1 MVASRW
7 QFWIDRGGTFTDIVA
22 QTPTGSILVHK
33 LLSENPEQYEDAPLQ
48 GIRDVMGI
56 AKDQSLP
63 TTNIEVIKMGTTVAT
78 NALLE
83 RKGDRTVLAI
93 TRGFKDALRIGYQNR
108 PDIFALEIVLP
119 QMLYEQVIEIIERY
133 DAQGKELIP
142 IDLAQ
147 TQSDLQAAYDAGIRS
162 CAIVLMHSYRYPQ
175 HELAVAAIARQIG
188 FTQISISHQVSP
200 LIKFISRG
208 DTTVVDA
215 YLSPIL
221 RRYVQQFTSNLFAQH
236 SSNYSPATQI
246 MFMQSNGGLVDA
258 ELFQGKDSI
267 LSGPAGGIVGAV
279 KTCALAGFDQIIGFD
294 MGGTSTDVS
303 HYAGEYERSL
313 ETEVAGVRLRSPMM
327 AIHTVAAG
335 GGSILRFDGNRYS
348 VGPDSAGANPGPAA
362 YGRGGDLTVTDC
374 NVMVGKLQ
382 PEFFPKVFGVN
393 ADAPLDQ
400 AIVQQKFQA
409 LAEQIQDSKTPE
421 QEDAI
426 FVRVACPQ
434 DMVAS
439 EIKAVR
445 IAAGFLAIAV
455 ENMANAI
462 KKISLQKGYDVSNY
476 TLCCFGGA
484 GGQHACM
491 IADLLGMKR
500 IFIHPYAGV
509 LSAYGIG
516 LADIRILKEKSI
528 EKLLQPELIVDLQ
541 SVFEKLT
548 TQAQT
553 DLNQQQATARK
564 IQVVQKV
571 HLKYS
576 GTDSSLIV
584 DFASLELMRSQF
596 EQQYQQRYGFLATT
610 KDLVVETV
618 TVELICPTYTPNSP
632 TIARQHTQPPQ
643 AVANVSIYT
652 ADAWHDT
659 PVYQRDTLQPGDL
672 INSPAIIIE
681 PTGTNIIE
689 PGWQARI
696 SDRLD
701 LIVTK

>member
-1 MVASRW
+1 MVSSRW

-56 AKDQSLP
+56 EQDQLIP
-63 TTNIEVIKMGTTVAT
+63 TAEIEAIKMGTTVAT

-133 DAQGKELIP
+133 DAQGNELIP
-142 IDLAQ
+142 VDISQ
-147 TQSDLQAAYDAGIRS
+147 TQKDLQTAYDIGIRS

-175 HELAVAAIARQIG
+175 HELAVADIARQIG

-215 YLSPIL
+215 YLSPLL
-221 RRYVQQFTSNLFAQH
+221 RRYVQQFTGNLFAQPV
-236 SSNYSPATQI
+236 SRDQAVTQI

-258 ELFQGKDSI
+258 DLFQGKDSI

-279 KTCALAGFDQIIGFD
+279 KTSALAGFEQIIGFD

-335 GGSILRFDGNRYS
+335 GGSILHFDGERYR
-348 VGPDSAGANPGPAA
+348 VGPESAGANPGAAA

-382 PEFFPKVFGVN
+382 PEFFPKVFGLN
-393 ADAPLDQ
+393 ADAPLDRG
-400 AIVQQKFQA
+400 IVQQKFQA
-409 LAEQIQDSKTPE
+409 LAAKIQDGKT
-421 QEDAI
+421 
-426 FVRVACPQ
+426 
-434 DMVAS
+434 S
-439 EIKAVR
+439 EE

-491 IADLLGMKR
+491 IADILGMKQ

-516 LADIRILKEKSI
+516 LADIRIIKEKSL
-528 EKLLQPELIVDLQ
+528 EKLLQPELIADLQ
-541 SVFEKLT
+541 SVFAELT

-553 DLNQQQATARK
+553 ELNQQQVTVRETN
-564 IQVVQKV
+564 IVQKV

-584 DFASLELMRSQF
+584 DFANLESMRSQF
-596 EQQYQQRYGFLATT
+596 EQQYQQRYGFLIAA
-610 KDLVVETV
+610 KDLVIETV

-632 TIARQHTQPPQ
+632 IIKRQHSQPPQ
-643 AVANVSIYT
+643 AVTTVKIYT
-652 ADAWHDT
+652 AEAWHNT
-659 PVYQRDTLQPGDL
+659 PIYQRDSLQPGDL

-696 SDRLD
+696 SDHLD
-701 LIVTK
+701 LIVTKNREQGTK

>member
-133 DAQGKELIP
+133 DAQGNELIS
-142 IDLAQ
+142 IDIAQ

-335 GGSILRFDGNRYS
+335 GGSILHFDGNRYS

-426 FVRVACPQ
+426 SVRVACPQ

-445 IAAGFLAIAV
+445 IAAGFLALAV

-462 KKISLQKGYDVSNY
+462 KKISLQKGYDISNY

-596 EQQYQQRYGFLATT
+596 EQQYQQRYGFLVAA

-618 TVELICPTYTPNSP
+618 TVELICPTHTPNSP
-632 TIARQHTQPPQ
+632 TIARQHSQPPQ
-643 AVANVSIYT
+643 AISTVNIYT
-652 ADAWHDT
+652 ADAWQDT

-672 INSPAIIIE
+672 INAPAIIIE

>member
-48 GIRDVMGI
+48 AIRDVMGI
-56 AKDQSLP
+56 DRDQPIP
-63 TTNIEVIKMGTTVAT
+63 TADIEVIKMGTTVAT

-108 PDIFALEIVLP
+108 PDIFALEIKLP

-175 HELAVAAIARQIG
+175 HELAVANIARQIG

-221 RRYVQQFTSNLFAQH
+221 RRYVQQFTGNLFAQH

-258 ELFQGKDSI
+258 EIFQGKDSI

-279 KTCALAGFDQIIGFD
+279 KTCALAGFDKIIGFD

-335 GGSILRFDGNRYS
+335 GGSILHFDGDRYR
-348 VGPDSAGANPGPAA
+348 VGPESAGANPGPAA

-382 PEFFPKVFGVN
+382 PEFFPQVFGVN
-393 ADAPLDQ
+393 ADAPLNQ
-400 AIVQQKFQA
+400 VIVQQKFQA
-409 LAEQIQDSKTPE
+409 LAEQVQDNKTPE
-421 QEDAI
+421 Q
-426 FVRVACPQ
+426 
-434 DMVAS
+434 
-439 EIKAVR
+439 

-500 IFIHPYAGV
+500 IFIHPLAGV

-516 LADIRILKEKSI
+516 LADIRILKEKSV
-528 EKLLQPELIVDLQ
+528 EKLLQPKLIVDLQ
-541 SVFEKLT
+541 SVFEELT
-548 TQAQT
+548 NQAQT
-553 DLNQQQATARK
+553 DLNQQQATIRE
-564 IQVVQKV
+564 ISIVQKA

-596 EQQYQQRYGFLATT
+596 EQQYQQRYGFVVTA

-618 TVELICPTYTPNSP
+618 TVELICPTYTPNSSV
-632 TIARQHTQPPQ
+632 IERQHTQPPQ
-643 AVANVSIYT
+643 AVTSVKIYT

-681 PTGTNIIE
+681 STGTNIIE